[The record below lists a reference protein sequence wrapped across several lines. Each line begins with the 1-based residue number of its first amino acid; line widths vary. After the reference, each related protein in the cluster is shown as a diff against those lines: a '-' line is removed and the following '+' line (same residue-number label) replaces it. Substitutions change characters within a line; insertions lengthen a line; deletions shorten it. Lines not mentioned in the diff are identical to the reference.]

1 MHKSNIHLS
10 FYFLIV
16 IVLGLLLTACSG
28 QSSEDAAAQAAEG
41 YFQALVEKDSARL
54 ANLSCGVWEAESARE
69 LSSFGA
75 VTASLDGLACEAAEE
90 SGDFTRVNC
99 AGVITAN
106 YGNEVLEIDLAERP
120 VLVALEDGE
129 WRVCGYE

>member
-1 MHKSNIHLS
+1 MHKSNLHRS

-16 IVLGLLLTACSG
+16 TALVLLLAACGG
-28 QSSEDAAAQAAEG
+28 QSSEDAAAKAAEG

-54 ANLSCGVWEAESARE
+54 ANLSCGAWEAESARE

-75 VTASLDGLACEAAEE
+75 VTASLSDLGCEAAGE